1 MSSHISPQS
10 DSTPSPGTAR
20 SAGATAVFTLD
31 RSGTILS
38 ANAGAGNFWQTESTE
53 LVGKPFVSL
62 FAFEVTSDDPDML
75 EAQWDV
81 LCSSAVEQR
90 IPLAIQL
97 VEGGPQTEVR
107 VELESAAG
115 SETAW
120 FARVV
125 RASKSGGSETSPATP
140 LNAQETEPDIW
151 AKLAHGDAAGF
162 FDLNFDNGETYY
174 STAWKRLLGY
184 GDDDLANSYDTWLKL
199 IHPDDSAAAPD
210 QI

>member
-107 VELESAAG
+107 VQGYIPGQPANHPSHDAEGSHPLCPAVRCSRVWPLR
-115 SETAW
+115 SETV
-120 FARVV
+120 ARPEHPV
-125 RASKSGGSETSPATP
+125 
-140 LNAQETEPDIW
+140 
-151 AKLAHGDAAGF
+151 
-162 FDLNFDNGETYY
+162 
-174 STAWKRLLGY
+174 LGL
-184 GDDDLANSYDTWLKL
+184 GVLVGAEQR
-199 IHPDDSAAAPD
+199 PR
-210 QI
+210 